1 MRRIAS
7 LLVALT
13 VPVASHA
20 QSKVA
25 TTLYKEG
32 VVLGNEGKVEEALP
46 KFQGAVGLEPKVFL
60 FQLKLAY
67 AYEMLKRYPE
77 AHAAYERA
85 VALNPRSPEAR
96 RGLAD
101 VLRRVRFLDAA
112 ERQYREALRL
122 RRNYKEALVGLAY
135 LYADRGDLDRS
146 AEVYAQVLRA
156 DPKDADA
163 AFRAANVLWRLKRH
177 EDAVGYY
184 RKALQIR
191 PDFHDARF
199 GLGITLRDM
208 GDTDGA
214 RRELKA
220 ACEAGVKQ
228 ACKRLF
234 QM

>member
-1 MRRIAS
+1 MMRFVFCLTT
-7 LLVALT
+7 LLVPGA
-13 VPVASHA
+13 VFA

-25 TTLYKEG
+25 TSLYKEG
-32 VVLGNEGKVEEALP
+32 VILGNEGKVEEALP

-85 VALNPRSPEAR
+85 IALNPRSAEAR

-112 ERQYREALRL
+112 EREYREALRL
-122 RRNYKEALVGLAY
+122 RRDYKEAWVGLAY
-135 LYADRGDLDRS
+135 LYSDRGDLEKA
-146 AEVYAQVLRA
+146 AEAYAQVLKV

-163 AFRAANVLWRLKRH
+163 AFRAGNVLWRLKRYP
-177 EDAVGYY
+177 EAVGYY
-184 RKALQIR
+184 RKALNLR

-208 GDTDGA
+208 GDTEGA
-214 RRELKA
+214 RTELKA
-220 ACEAGVKQ
+220 ACEAGLKQ

-234 QM
+234 QL